1 MEPIVISS
9 RVVVPATAIAMHTAR
24 SGGPGGQNVNK
35 VSSTVELRVAISDIV
50 GMSSDQRRRL
60 AINAAGRIDPDG
72 HLVVMSQLTRSQSQ
86 NVDDAREKIRELI
99 AGALVAPKRRI
110 ATKPSRASKARR
122 LDGKR
127 RQSDKKQARRGGM
140 D

>member
-1 MEPIVISS
+1 MEPIVVSS
-9 RVVVPATAIAMHTAR
+9 RVRVPAAAISMHTAR

-35 VSSTVELRVAISDIV
+35 VSSKVELRVEIAGIV

-60 AINAAGRIDPDG
+60 AMRAAGRIDQDG

-86 NVDDAREKIRELI
+86 NVDDAREKLRELI
-99 AGALVAPKRRI
+99 AGALVAPKRRVK
-110 ATKPSRASKARR
+110 TKPSRAAKARR

-127 RQSDKKQARRGGM
+127 HQSEKKQARRSGS